1 MIKNLKTRLMVLFTA
16 CTLALCGGLSFVPP
30 FTAYAEETLES
41 VESVETPETSIALG
55 EKYTF
60 TKDGVLHEVEFAEN
74 KFCVVYAEGVSYSAE
89 YNISKS
95 GIVYIY
101 TQASIVGIFT
111 IQGNELIDYE
121 MFPETPETSEENA
134 EISSEIE
141 RPTWLQ
147 QVYIHE
153 EDKDHVARIT
163 LVDEECITLEVIYKG
178 NVSGTIYGEYWF
190 IKGDVIEIWANGEW
204 FADMQLF
211 PNGTFDYYDE
221 ETPVVPELPN
231 NGENTD
237 EELTDSDKLT
247 KEEVAGIVKQAYEKA
262 KNWVAN
268 TYAWIIGIGGG
279 GVLTLLLSIFWK
291 LIGSKINRTNN
302 LTEEKV
308 EKIAENSSEKTVQKI
323 VGKSLNVDIQS
334 EVSNSVKNELLPMIQ
349 NSELAMQSAKNAEV
363 GTALVMKAVAKSRL
377 ISEEETKAME
387 DMADSLLAHAEKYG
401 GLSVPIQIQTEMKE
415 EEPAPVKESVN
426 LVETPNKPKEKKENE
441 SYISF

>member
-134 EISSEIE
+134 EISSEIV
-141 RPTWLQ
+141 T
-147 QVYIHE
+147 
-153 EDKDHVARIT
+153 DKEST
-163 LVDEECITLEVIYKG
+163 
-178 NVSGTIYGEYWF
+178 N
-190 IKGDVIEIWANGEW
+190 
-204 FADMQLF
+204 
-211 PNGTFDYYDE
+211 
-221 ETPVVPELPN
+221 VPETDE
-231 NGENTD
+231 NGENT
-237 EELTDSDKLT
+237 SV
-247 KEEVAGIVKQAYEKA
+247 EEVEIPEEMKGLVKEYYEKT